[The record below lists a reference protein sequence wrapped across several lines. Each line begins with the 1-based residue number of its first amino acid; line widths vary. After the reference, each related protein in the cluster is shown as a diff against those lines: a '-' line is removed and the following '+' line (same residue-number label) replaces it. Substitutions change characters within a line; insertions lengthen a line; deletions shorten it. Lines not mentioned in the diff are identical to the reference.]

1 MIRQPDEATNIERH
15 LNPSQGSFSEKLDR
29 LKMMV
34 DFLPTV
40 VIVHDMTNGASV
52 VYMSKSGQ
60 AILGFSLE
68 ELQKL
73 GVEYHDRFF
82 NPDDIVQYYDKVLN
96 LMTNGDDDLI
106 ISYFQQV
113 RPSPEVEW
121 KWYLTSSRIFH
132 RMEDGKVSHL
142 ISTAIPIDKEH
153 HITAKVDRLL
163 AENNFLRRN
172 HDVFASLSK
181 REKEI
186 LALMGS
192 GHSAIEIAEKLH
204 IAEST
209 ANTHRRNIRSKLNAQ
224 SNYDILYFAQAFNL
238 L

>member
-1 MIRQPDEATNIERH
+1 MIKQPAETTNEENE
-15 LNPSQGSFSEKLDR
+15 LNSSQCSFAEKLDK
-29 LKMMV
+29 LKKMV
-34 DFLPTV
+34 DLLPTV
-40 VIVHDMTNGASV
+40 VIVHDMSNGASV
-52 VYMSKSGQ
+52 VYMSKLGQ
-60 AILGFSLE
+60 TILGFSLE
-68 ELQKL
+68 DIQNL

-82 NPDDIVQYYDKVLN
+82 NPDDIVQYYDKVLD
-96 LMTNGDDDLI
+96 LMTNGDDNLI
-106 ISYFQQV
+106 VSYFQQV

-121 KWYLTSSRIFH
+121 KWYLTSTRIFH
-132 RMEDGKVSHL
+132 RSDDGKVSHL

-172 HDVFASLSK
+172 QDVFISLSK

-186 LALMGS
+186 LALMGT
-192 GHSAIEIAEKLH
+192 GHSASEIAEKLH